1 MTQDLVSKE
10 NHFCLKFLVIFNVEL
25 ADFEWRN
32 KDSSTAVPPQKELQL
47 KVSRNS
53 FGLHK

>member
-1 MTQDLVSKE
+1 M
-10 NHFCLKFLVIFNVEL
+10 IFNVEL

-53 FGLHK
+53 FGLNK